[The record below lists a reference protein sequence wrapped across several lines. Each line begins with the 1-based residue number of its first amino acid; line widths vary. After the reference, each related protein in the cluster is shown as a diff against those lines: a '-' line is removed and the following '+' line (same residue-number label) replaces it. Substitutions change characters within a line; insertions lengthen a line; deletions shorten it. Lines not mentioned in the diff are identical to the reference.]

1 MIDWMCSS
9 SFMALQVKN
18 QHNVWEQCWVPSGNL
33 NNMPLGFP
41 FLDHTNFDD
50 STLLFCKGQLRN
62 VHSFKMH
69 MPSYCSAHWIFC
81 LVLVAFAVVIC
92 SRSLMSVNFQ
102 FDTVKIQVNDS
113 EIQLF
118 TSLFVMFIQWN
129 TFFCLWKNPLV
140 CWASESQN
148 LPAWSHNP
156 LAPGL
161 LYPTNWVCNINN
173 VSWIWNPVH

>member
-113 EIQLF
+113 VL
-118 TSLFVMFIQWN
+118 QWN
-129 TFFCLWKNPLV
+129 TRKFSCLLLCLW
-140 CWASESQN
+140 CSFSETLFFVSEKI
-148 LPAWSHNP
+148 
-156 LAPGL
+156 L
-161 LYPTNWVCNINN
+161 LSVGQVRVRICQPDLTI
-173 VSWIWNPVH
+173 H

>member
-9 SFMALQVKN
+9 SLMALQVKN

-33 NNMPLGFP
+33 NNLPLGFP

-50 STLLFCKGQLRN
+50 STLLFCRGQLRN

-102 FDTVKIQVNDS
+102 FDTVKIQVND
-113 EIQLF
+113 LV
-118 TSLFVMFIQWN
+118 LQW
-129 TFFCLWKNPLV
+129 TTRKFSCLLLCLWFSFTETLFFV
-140 CWASESQN
+140 SEKI
-148 LPAWSHNP
+148 
-156 LAPGL
+156 L
-161 LYPTNWVCNINN
+161 LSVGQVRVRICQPDLTI
-173 VSWIWNPVH
+173 H